1 MIVLNLQALWRRAS
15 SLSVRRRPCR
25 QSAKPF
31 TSGPAP
37 ALLRSL
43 CLFAAVFLST
53 AAARAQDT
61 NPPPPQYSIPSPQYS
76 TTPVL
81 SQAVETNLP
90 SLPPPVYSPEA
101 PPAPPLAGTRQLYV
115 PSAVPL
121 PALPPL
127 LHSGPLAL
135 QTHLSYSL
143 SYGNG
148 LQATPGQQSKSVIN
162 EIDPGILFQWGNHW
176 TLDYTPSLRYYSSS
190 AFQNTFDNSVTLTG
204 GTTYEDWTFGLSQ
217 SYASYSDP
225 IIETG
230 SQLDQQTY
238 STGLSAV
245 RQIGSQTSLQLGAS
259 QNFRFLDQTV
269 PGEQLTD
276 TKSWSTMDWL
286 NYQFW
291 PRFGA
296 AVGTGFGYDNVGVG
310 SDMTSEQLQG
320 RITWL
325 VVKKL
330 SFVLSGGGSDRQF
343 LGSGAPDL
351 LSPIFSLSV
360 QYSPYDGTTFSISAY
375 RAVSPS
381 FYQDQVTEST
391 SISAGLH
398 QRLLGKLYLDLNG
411 GYSTTAYHSST
422 LAPAAANIGN
432 YDSTFFSAQLGAPVL
447 KRGYAAVFYSVN
459 YNSSGAAIYNY
470 TTTMVGL
477 QLSYRY

>member
-1 MIVLNLQALWRRAS
+1 MILSHHDSVLGCGFAR
-15 SLSVRRRPCR
+15 
-25 QSAKPF
+25 
-31 TSGPAP
+31 
-37 ALLRSL
+37 LRSL
-43 CLFAAVFLST
+43 CLFVAILLPITAV
-53 AAARAQDT
+53 RAQDT
-61 NPPPPQYSIPSPQYS
+61 NTPPPQPSTPSLQYS
-76 TTPVL
+76 NTPVPSL
-81 SQAVETNLP
+81 AIETNLP
-90 SLPPPVYSPEA
+90 PLPLPVYAPEA

-115 PSAVPL
+115 PAAVPA

-127 LHSGPLAL
+127 LNWGPLTAQAQVL
-135 QTHLSYSL
+135 YRL

-148 LQATPGQQSKSVIN
+148 LQASPGQQSNTLVN
-162 EIDPGILFQWGNHW
+162 ELDPGILFQWGSHW
-176 TLDYTPSLRYYSSS
+176 SLDYTPILRYYSSS

-217 SYASYSDP
+217 TYASSSDA

-230 SQLDQQTY
+230 SQLDQQTF
-238 STGLSAV
+238 STGLSAM
-245 RQIGSQTSLQLGAS
+245 RQLGSKTSLELGVS

-276 TKSWSTMDWL
+276 SESWSTMDWL

-296 AVGTGFGYDNVGVG
+296 AIGAGFDYDYLKVGP
-310 SDMTSEQLQG
+310 DMTSEQLQG
-320 RITWL
+320 RITWK

-351 LSPIFSLSV
+351 LSPIFSLSA
-360 QYSPYDGTTFSISAY
+360 QYSPFEATTFSIRAYSA
-375 RAVSPS
+375 VTPS
-381 FYQDQVTEST
+381 YYQDQVTEST

-411 GYSTTAYHSST
+411 GYGNTTSHAST

-432 YDSTFFSAQLGAPVL
+432 YDSTFFGARLSTALL
-447 KRGYAAVFYSVN
+447 KRGSVAVFYSVN

-477 QLSYRY
+477 ELSYRY

>member
-1 MIVLNLQALWRRAS
+1 
-15 SLSVRRRPCR
+15 
-25 QSAKPF
+25 
-31 TSGPAP
+31 
-37 ALLRSL
+37 LLR
-43 CLFAAVFLST
+43 
-53 AAARAQDT
+53 
-61 NPPPPQYSIPSPQYS
+61 
-76 TTPVL
+76 
-81 SQAVETNLP
+81 
-90 SLPPPVYSPEA
+90 
-101 PPAPPLAGTRQLYV
+101 
-115 PSAVPL
+115 
-121 PALPPL
+121 
-127 LHSGPLAL
+127 SGPLAL
-135 QTHLSYSL
+135 QSHLYYSL

-162 EIDPGILFQWGNHW
+162 ELDPGILFQWGNHW

-204 GTTYEDWTFGLSQ
+204 GTTYEDWTLGLSQ

-225 IIETG
+225 MIETG

-269 PGEQLTD
+269 PGELLTD

-291 PRFGA
+291 PKFGA

-330 SFVLSGGGSDRQF
+330 SFVLSGGAEDRQF

-351 LSPIFSLSV
+351 ISPIFSLSV
-360 QYSPYDGTTFSISAY
+360 QYSPFETTTFSISAY
-375 RAVSPS
+375 SAVTPS
-381 FYQDQVTEST
+381 YFQDQVTEIT
-391 SISAGLH
+391 SINAGVH

-422 LAPAAANIGN
+422 LAPATANIAN
-432 YDSTFFSAQLGAPVL
+432 YDSTFFGARLSTALL
-447 KRGYAAVFYSVN
+447 KRGTAAVFYSVN

>member
-90 SLPPPVYSPEA
+90 SLPPPVYSPEV

-115 PSAVPL
+115 PSAAPL

-135 QTHLSYSL
+135 QTHLVYSL

-148 LQATPGQQSKSVIN
+148 LYATPGQQSKTVIN

-204 GTTYEDWTFGLSQ
+204 GTTYEDWNLGLSQ

-230 SQLDQQTY
+230 SQFNQETF

-245 RQIGSQTSLQLGAS
+245 RQLGSKTSLELGAN
-259 QNFRFLDQTV
+259 QNLRYSDQTISGQE
-269 PGEQLTD
+269 PNNYN
-276 TKSWSTMDWL
+276 SWSTMDWL

-291 PRFGA
+291 SRFGA
-296 AVGTGFGYDNVGVG
+296 AVGVGFDYDNVKAG
-310 SDMTSEQLQG
+310 SDMTSEQIQG
-320 RITWL
+320 RITWI

-343 LGSGAPDL
+343 LGSGVPDL
-351 LSPIFSLSV
+351 LSPIFSLSA
-360 QYSPYDGTTFSISAY
+360 QYSPFEVTTFYVSAY
-375 RAVSPS
+375 NAVTPS
-381 FYQDQVTEST
+381 YYQDQVTEST
-391 SISAGLH
+391 SISAGMH
-398 QRLLGKLYLDLNG
+398 QRLLGKLYLGLNG
-411 GYSTTAYHSST
+411 GYSTTSYHSST

-432 YDSTFFSAQLGAPVL
+432 YDSTFLGATLSTALL
-447 KRGYAAVFYSVN
+447 KRGTAAIFYSVN